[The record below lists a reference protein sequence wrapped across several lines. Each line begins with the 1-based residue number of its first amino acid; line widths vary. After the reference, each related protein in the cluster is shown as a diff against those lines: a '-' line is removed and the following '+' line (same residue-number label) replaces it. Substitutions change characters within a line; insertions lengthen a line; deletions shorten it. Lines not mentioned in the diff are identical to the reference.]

1 MKLSDAIK
9 IRIEYYLKN
18 QKLKRYD
25 LCQKAGIPPSTFSS
39 FMNTKNALPK
49 MDTILHICEGL
60 GITLGEF
67 FSDSIFDEAE
77 HD

>member
-18 QKLKRYD
+18 QNLKRYD
-25 LCQKAGIPPSTFSS
+25 ICRKAGIAPSTFSS
-39 FMNTKNALPK
+39 FMNTKNALPEIS
-49 MDTILHICEGL
+49 TILHICEGL

-67 FSDSIFDEAE
+67 FSDSIFDDAE